1 MSTIQPAT
9 RSRDIHYA
17 VRDVLLVADE
27 VKARGGKLYA
37 LNIGDPNQYDFDTP
51 QHLKD
56 AVAKGMSI
64 GSHNG
69 YSPSSG
75 IEPAREAIRR
85 EAARKG
91 IKPVRDVFITTG
103 ASEAIDLALTSLCDP
118 GDNVL
123 CPTPGYP
130 LYSAILSKLNV
141 EYRAYYLN
149 EEEGWSPSADEISK
163 LIDKHTRAIVLIN
176 PNNPTGSLYSRKTLE
191 RIVEMALVHNI
202 VVFADEIYDKLLL
215 DGLTH
220 TSIASLSEDLPC
232 ITFNGLSK
240 GYLSPGWR
248 IGWGIVSG
256 PEAKLK
262 DYVTAINK
270 FLRARLCAS
279 HPMQFAIPV
288 ALDGDQSFL
297 NGVKEKLQRRRDIS
311 VKKLSDIPG
320 ISVVK
325 PTGAFYSFPKLD
337 IEGEDEDWVKG
348 LIRSTGVVVVHGSG
362 FGQKPGTKHFRFVFL
377 PTEDVLEQ
385 AFTLI
390 GQYQALWQSG
400 KRDFK

>member
-1 MSTIQPAT
+1 MSTIQPAA
-9 RSRDIHYA
+9 RSREIHYA
-17 VRDVLLVADE
+17 VRDVLLIADE
-27 VKARGGKLYA
+27 VKARGGKLFA

-56 AVAKGMSI
+56 AVSRAMSV

-75 IEPAREAIRR
+75 IESAREAIRR

-91 IKPVRDVFITTG
+91 IKSVRDAFVTTG
-103 ASEAIDLALTSLCDP
+103 ASEAIDIALTSLCDP

-141 EYRAYYLN
+141 EYRPYYLM
-149 EEEGWSPSADEISK
+149 EEEDWAPNADEIAK
-163 LIDKHTRAIVLIN
+163 LIDSRTRAIVLIN
-176 PNNPTGSLYSRKTLE
+176 PNNPTGSLYARKTLE
-191 RIVEMALVHNI
+191 RIVEMALAHNI

-220 TSIASLSEDLPC
+220 TSIASLSEELPC
-232 ITFNGLSK
+232 ITFNGISK

-256 PEAKLK
+256 PETKLSEF
-262 DYVTAINK
+262 VVAINK

-279 HPMQFAIPV
+279 HPMQYAIPD
-288 ALDGDQSFL
+288 ALDGDHSFL
-297 NGVKEKLQRRRDIS
+297 KEVKEKLQRRRDIS
-311 VKKLSDIPG
+311 VDRK
-320 ISVVK
+320 SVV
-325 PTGAFYSFPKLD
+325 
-337 IEGEDEDWVKG
+337 
-348 LIRSTGVVVVHGSG
+348 
-362 FGQKPGTKHFRFVFL
+362 
-377 PTEDVLEQ
+377 
-385 AFTLI
+385 
-390 GQYQALWQSG
+390 
-400 KRDFK
+400 